1 MAYLKPEQTV
11 FIANNGQPIYSV
23 IEKVAFRKY
32 WGKRR
37 DKETGKMVKARR
49 SMPYAI
55 CKVFMSSDTTIP
67 IGAQF
72 TIAGYQLRNVVMK
85 GEKILTFDQKYVAD
99 FAEEYGNQ
107 WVKRMILEE
116 FTHDGGEQWVWEHW
130 YKWKVTLTAR

>member
-116 FTHDGGEQWVWEHW
+116 FKHEGDDDGNQ
-130 YKWKVTLTAR
+130 

>member
-116 FTHDGGEQWVWEHW
+116 FTHDGGEQ
-130 YKWKVTLTAR
+130 

>member
-116 FTHDGGEQWVWEHW
+116 FTHDGGEE
-130 YKWKVTLTAR
+130 

>member
-67 IGAQF
+67 VGAQF

-116 FTHDGGEQWVWEHW
+116 FTHDGGEQ
-130 YKWKVTLTAR
+130 

>member
-99 FAEEYGNQ
+99 FAEEYGNH

-116 FTHDGGEQWVWEHW
+116 FTHDGDEE
-130 YKWKVTLTAR
+130 

>member
-116 FTHDGGEQWVWEHW
+116 FTHDGGEEW
-130 YKWKVTLTAR
+130 T

>member
-11 FIANNGQPIYSV
+11 FIANNGQPIYSI

-32 WGKRR
+32 WGKRK
-37 DKETGKMVKARR
+37 DKQTGKMVTARR

-55 CKVFMSSDTTIP
+55 CKVFMSSDTGIP

-85 GEKILTFDQKYVAD
+85 GEKILTFDTKYCAD
-99 FAEEYGNQ
+99 FADQYGNE
-107 WVKRMILEE
+107 WVKKLILEE
-116 FTHDGGEQWVWEHW
+116 FKLDDGEEQ
-130 YKWKVTLTAR
+130 

>member
-116 FTHDGGEQWVWEHW
+116 FAHDGGEE
-130 YKWKVTLTAR
+130 

>member
-116 FTHDGGEQWVWEHW
+116 FSHDGGEEW
-130 YKWKVTLTAR
+130 T

>member
-37 DKETGKMVKARR
+37 DKETGKMGKARR

-107 WVKRMILEE
+107 WVKLMILEE
-116 FTHDGGEQWVWEHW
+116 FTHDGGEQ
-130 YKWKVTLTAR
+130 

>member
-116 FTHDGGEQWVWEHW
+116 FTHDGGEQW
-130 YKWKVTLTAR
+130 T